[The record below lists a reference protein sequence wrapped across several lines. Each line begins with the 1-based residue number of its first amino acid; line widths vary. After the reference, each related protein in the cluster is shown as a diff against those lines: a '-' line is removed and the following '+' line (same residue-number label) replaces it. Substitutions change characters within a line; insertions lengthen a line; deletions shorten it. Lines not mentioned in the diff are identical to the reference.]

1 MIFFVI
7 IFHARIVYCEILLN
21 EAYHTVVKIYLK
33 KKKSMNTNGK
43 QIKCKF
49 KRITSYLEKN
59 SEGAT
64 EVKIIWNF
72 KTTTA
77 CSPR

>member
-1 MIFFVI
+1 
-7 IFHARIVYCEILLN
+7 
-21 EAYHTVVKIYLK
+21 
-33 KKKSMNTNGK
+33 MNTNGK